1 MWSTLSRLLRQ
12 RTRTQVRAVR
22 GARAALSAE
31 STLAQPQ
38 ACRAGPPAPNSHPPP
53 TPRLPPAADGTRCEA
68 LREVVPWGAGGATVF
83 GAWPTYPAWPPSQ
96 AVDIIRW
103 YGCNFDPP
111 LIARAAWWRA
121 TIWSDSLLFGP
132 FYAWAVWAYW
142 VGNKAARLP
151 TVAWAC
157 VIMTNVFVIMME
169 ELDGSTSTAFPV
181 LVSALN
187 APWFFVPLAAAVR
200 MAVQDNPFG
209 ASKPATKTA

>member
-1 MWSTLSRLLRQ
+1 
-12 RTRTQVRAVR
+12 
-22 GARAALSAE
+22 
-31 STLAQPQ
+31 
-38 ACRAGPPAPNSHPPP
+38 
-53 TPRLPPAADGTRCEA
+53 
-68 LREVVPWGAGGATVF
+68 
-83 GAWPTYPAWPPSQ
+83 